1 MVLSPRDAVA
11 TASRVF
17 DQWSSER
24 SRIDDI
30 HKLLQ
35 GEHDD
40 PYAPA
45 KYGREYRDLRAASIT
60 NYLPLAVD
68 VIAQGLFVEGY
79 RPVRSSENAAG
90 WRAWQANGF
99 DAQQAGVHRAAL
111 AYGISYTTA
120 LPGDPEPVWRAY
132 SPTRMTAMYGDE
144 FEDEWPMYAL
154 LLSSDDTRRLYDDQ
168 AVYYFGREKSGWQFI
183 EYREHGLGVCPV
195 VRHRDRVNLD
205 GDGGGV
211 VLSLANIQRR
221 INETVFG
228 LLTAQTFAAFRQRWA
243 TGLAVPLD
251 PDTNQPVEPFRAAV
265 DRLWVAEDPDTKF
278 GEFGQTDLDGYIRA
292 RDAAIADFAAV
303 AQSPIY
309 AFAPNGISNISAEAL
324 AALDNG
330 SERKKGEIK
339 VSFGESWEQQF
350 RLSALCAGDI
360 EGAQDVESQ
369 VVWADTESRSL
380 AAAFDAWG
388 KGVQMMGVPEE
399 FAWERLPGVSQ
410 TDVERMRQLAAERDA
425 VRRLEELLDRQMQT
439 DDDGLDG

>member
-17 DQWSSER
+17 DQWSAER
-24 SRIDDI
+24 DRIHDI
-30 HKLLQ
+30 HKLLR

-45 KYGREYRDLRAASIT
+45 KYGREYRDLRRASIT

-79 RPVRSSENAAG
+79 RPARASENAAA
-90 WRAWQANGF
+90 WRAWQANGM
-99 DAQQAGVHRAAL
+99 DAMQAGVHRASL
-111 AYGISYTTA
+111 AYGTSYTA
-120 LPGDPEPVWRAY
+120 ILPGSPEPVWRCY
-132 SPTRMTAMYGDE
+132 SPTRMAAMYGDE
-144 FEDEWPMYAL
+144 FEDEWPMFAL
-154 LLSSDDTRRLYDDQ
+154 LETGQNTRRLYDDQ
-168 AVYYFGREKSGWQFI
+168 AVYYFGKERGGWTFI
-183 EYREHGLGVCPV
+183 EYREHNLGVCPV
-195 VRHRDRVNLD
+195 VRFRDRVNLD

-211 VLSLANIQRR
+211 VESLANIQRR

-278 GEFGQTDLDGYIRA
+278 GEFGETDLAGYIKA

-339 VSFGESWEQQF
+339 VSFGESWEQTF
-350 RLSALCAGDI
+350 RLSALASGDA

-388 KGVQMMGVPEE
+388 KGVQMMEVPKQ

-410 TDVERMRQLAAERDA
+410 TDVERMRQLASEEDA
-425 VRRLEELLDRQMQT
+425 VRRLEELLDRQMS
-439 DDDGLDG
+439 DDGFDG